1 MKLWQE
7 IPHPSDGAP
16 VREPVLPEP
25 PVEEPA
31 YPAVDPPAP
40 PTAPPDLPGMP
51 PAPSELPGTGEP
63 PASAPGEP
71 DLPSD
76 EPQGEP
82 SGGEPAENPTDGSPG
97 APVRVLSA
105 AEEAEYRE
113 FLRIKRESEIAL
125 TLRRLVVDVSGI
137 SDRASLRAACGAAS
151 RLFAAGVLA
160 SPVQVSSVRRQLPR
174 EIFVAALVGGSGE
187 SLPSVKRCEAK
198 RAVRQG
204 ADAVVLLPSM
214 FSLLSGEGQNAK
226 REWRLVRRAVKRAR
240 MLVALDDRRL
250 EREAFA
256 PAVRAAKACGA
267 DGVLVRGEPEWVRA
281 AAEEGEGL
289 LVEAGAEN
297 AEQLRLLLSAGAVRV
312 LTSAAD
318 AIAAQLRQKAG
329 SEQGGD

>member
-16 VREPVLPEP
+16 VRGPVLPEP

-31 YPAVDPPAP
+31 YPVVDPPAP
-40 PTAPPDLPGMP
+40 PMAPPDLPGMP

-137 SDRASLRAACGAAS
+137 SDRASLQAACGAAS

-174 EIFVAALVGGSGE
+174 EIFVAALIGGTGE

-214 FSLLSGEGQNAK
+214 FSLLSGEGQGVK

-240 MLVALDDRRL
+240 LLVALDDRRL
-250 EREAFA
+250 EREEFA

-267 DGVLVRGEPEWVRA
+267 DGVLVRGEPEWVSA

-329 SEQGGD
+329 SEQEGD

>member
-1 MKLWQE
+1 M
-7 IPHPSDGAP
+7 
-16 VREPVLPEP
+16 
-25 PVEEPA
+25 
-31 YPAVDPPAP
+31 
-40 PTAPPDLPGMP
+40 
-51 PAPSELPGTGEP
+51 
-63 PASAPGEP
+63 
-71 DLPSD
+71 
-76 EPQGEP
+76 
-82 SGGEPAENPTDGSPG
+82 
-97 APVRVLSA
+97 RVLSA

-125 TLRRLVVDVSGI
+125 MLRRLVVDVSGI
-137 SDRASLRAACGAAS
+137 SGRASLRAACGAAS

-187 SLPSVKRCEAK
+187 SLPSVKRYEAK

-204 ADAVVLLPSM
+204 ADAVVLMPSM
-214 FSLLSGEGQNAK
+214 FSLLSGEGQGVK

>member
-1 MKLWQE
+1 M
-7 IPHPSDGAP
+7 
-16 VREPVLPEP
+16 
-25 PVEEPA
+25 
-31 YPAVDPPAP
+31 
-40 PTAPPDLPGMP
+40 
-51 PAPSELPGTGEP
+51 
-63 PASAPGEP
+63 
-71 DLPSD
+71 
-76 EPQGEP
+76 
-82 SGGEPAENPTDGSPG
+82 
-97 APVRVLSA
+97 RVLSA

-125 TLRRLVVDVSGI
+125 MLRRLVVDVSGI

-187 SLPSVKRCEAK
+187 SLPSVKRYEAK

-214 FSLLSGEGQNAK
+214 FSLLSGEGQGVK

-289 LVEAGAEN
+289 LVEAGVEN

>member
-7 IPHPSDGAP
+7 IPHPSDGTP
-16 VREPVLPEP
+16 VRGPVLPEP

-31 YPAVDPPAP
+31 YPVVDPPAP

-51 PAPSELPGTGEP
+51 PAPPDLPGTGEP
-63 PASAPGEP
+63 PASAPDGP

-76 EPQGEP
+76 EPPGES
-82 SGGEPAENPTDGSPG
+82 SGGEPAENLPDGSPG

-125 TLRRLVVDVSGI
+125 MLRRLVVDVSGI

-187 SLPSVKRCEAK
+187 SLPSVKRYEAK

-204 ADAVVLLPSM
+204 ADAVVLMPSM
-214 FSLLSGEGQNAK
+214 FSLLSGEGQGVK

-289 LVEAGAEN
+289 LVEAGVEN

>member
-25 PVEEPA
+25 PVEKPA

-40 PTAPPDLPGMP
+40 PTAPPDLPG
-51 PAPSELPGTGEP
+51 TGEP
-63 PASAPGEP
+63 PASAPDGP

-76 EPQGEP
+76 EPPGES
-82 SGGEPAENPTDGSPG
+82 SGGEPAENLPDGSPG

-125 TLRRLVVDVSGI
+125 MLRRLVVDVSGI

-187 SLPSVKRCEAK
+187 SLPSVKRYEAK

-204 ADAVVLLPSM
+204 ADAVVLMPSM
-214 FSLLSGEGQNAK
+214 FSLLSGEGQGVK

>member
-16 VREPVLPEP
+16 AREPVLPEP

-31 YPAVDPPAP
+31 YPVVDPPAP
-40 PTAPPDLPGMP
+40 PTAPPDLPG
-51 PAPSELPGTGEP
+51 TGEP
-63 PASAPGEP
+63 PASAPDGP

-76 EPQGEP
+76 EPPGEP
-82 SGGEPAENPTDGSPG
+82 SGGEPAENLPDRSPG
-97 APVRVLSA
+97 SPVRVLSA

-125 TLRRLVVDVSGI
+125 TLRRLIVDVSGI

-187 SLPSVKRCEAK
+187 SLPSVKRYEAK

-204 ADAVVLLPSM
+204 ADAVVLMPSM
-214 FSLLSGEGQNAK
+214 FSLLSGEGQGVK
-226 REWRLVRRAVKRAR
+226 REWRLVRRAVRRAR

>member
-16 VREPVLPEP
+16 VRGPVLPEP

-31 YPAVDPPAP
+31 YPVVDPPAP

-51 PAPSELPGTGEP
+51 PAPSDLPGAGEP
-63 PASAPGEP
+63 PASAPDGP
-71 DLPSD
+71 DIPSD
-76 EPQGEP
+76 EPPGEP
-82 SGGEPAENPTDGSPG
+82 SGGEPAENLPDGSPG

-125 TLRRLVVDVSGI
+125 MLRRLVVDVSGI

-187 SLPSVKRCEAK
+187 SLPSVKRYEAK

-204 ADAVVLLPSM
+204 ADAVVLMPSM
-214 FSLLSGEGQNAK
+214 FSLLSGEGQGVK

-289 LVEAGAEN
+289 LVEAGVEN

>member
-7 IPHPSDGAP
+7 IPHPSDGAS

-31 YPAVDPPAP
+31 YPVVDPPAP
-40 PTAPPDLPGMP
+40 PTAPPDLPG
-51 PAPSELPGTGEP
+51 TGEP
-63 PASAPGEP
+63 PASAPGGP
-71 DLPSD
+71 DIPSD
-76 EPQGEP
+76 EPPGEP
-82 SGGEPAENPTDGSPG
+82 SGGEPAQFPSDRSPES
-97 APVRVLSA
+97 PVRVLSA

-187 SLPSVKRCEAK
+187 SLPSVKRYEAK

-214 FSLLSGEGQNAK
+214 FSLLSGEGQGVK

>member
-16 VREPVLPEP
+16 VRGPVLPEP

-31 YPAVDPPAP
+31 YPVVDPPAP

-51 PAPSELPGTGEP
+51 PAPSELLGTGEP

-76 EPQGEP
+76 EPPGEP
-82 SGGEPAENPTDGSPG
+82 SGGEPAENPPDGSPG

-174 EIFVAALVGGSGE
+174 EIFVAALIGGTGE

-214 FSLLSGEGQNAK
+214 FSLLSGEGQGVK

-289 LVEAGAEN
+289 LVEAGVEN

>member
-40 PTAPPDLPGMP
+40 PTAPPELSGMP
-51 PAPSELPGTGEP
+51 PAPSDLPGTGEP
-63 PASAPGEP
+63 PASAPDGP

-76 EPQGEP
+76 EPPGEP
-82 SGGEPAENPTDGSPG
+82 SGGEPAENPPDRSPG

-125 TLRRLVVDVSGI
+125 MLRRLVVDVSGI

-187 SLPSVKRCEAK
+187 SLPSVKRYEAK

-214 FSLLSGEGQNAK
+214 FSLLSGEGQGVK
-226 REWRLVRRAVKRAR
+226 REWRLVRRVVKRAR

>member
-7 IPHPSDGAP
+7 IPHPSDEAS

-31 YPAVDPPAP
+31 YPVVDPPAP

-51 PAPSELPGTGEP
+51 PAPSDLPGTGEP
-63 PASAPGEP
+63 PASAPGGP

-76 EPQGEP
+76 EPPGEP
-82 SGGEPAENPTDGSPG
+82 SGGEPAQFPPDRSPG
-97 APVRVLSA
+97 SPVRVLSA

-187 SLPSVKRCEAK
+187 SLPSVKRYEAK

-214 FSLLSGEGQNAK
+214 FSLLSGEGQGAK

-267 DGVLVRGEPEWVRA
+267 DGVLVRGESEWVRA

-329 SEQGGD
+329 SEQEGD

>member
-1 MKLWQE
+1 M
-7 IPHPSDGAP
+7 
-16 VREPVLPEP
+16 
-25 PVEEPA
+25 
-31 YPAVDPPAP
+31 
-40 PTAPPDLPGMP
+40 
-51 PAPSELPGTGEP
+51 
-63 PASAPGEP
+63 
-71 DLPSD
+71 
-76 EPQGEP
+76 
-82 SGGEPAENPTDGSPG
+82 
-97 APVRVLSA
+97 RVLSA

-187 SLPSVKRCEAK
+187 SLPSVKRYEAK

-226 REWRLVRRAVKRAR
+226 REWRLVRRVVKRAR

>member
-1 MKLWQE
+1 
-7 IPHPSDGAP
+7 
-16 VREPVLPEP
+16 
-25 PVEEPA
+25 
-31 YPAVDPPAP
+31 
-40 PTAPPDLPGMP
+40 
-51 PAPSELPGTGEP
+51 
-63 PASAPGEP
+63 
-71 DLPSD
+71 
-76 EPQGEP
+76 
-82 SGGEPAENPTDGSPG
+82 
-97 APVRVLSA
+97 
-105 AEEAEYRE
+105 
-113 FLRIKRESEIAL
+113 
-125 TLRRLVVDVSGI
+125 
-137 SDRASLRAACGAAS
+137 
-151 RLFAAGVLA
+151 
-160 SPVQVSSVRRQLPR
+160 
-174 EIFVAALVGGSGE
+174 
-187 SLPSVKRCEAK
+187 
-198 RAVRQG
+198 
-204 ADAVVLLPSM
+204 M

-289 LVEAGAEN
+289 LVEADAALDC

>member
-25 PVEEPA
+25 PVEKPA

-51 PAPSELPGTGEP
+51 PAPSDLPGTGEP
-63 PASAPGEP
+63 PASAPDGP
-71 DLPSD
+71 DIPSD
-76 EPQGEP
+76 EPPGES
-82 SGGEPAENPTDGSPG
+82 SGGKPAENLPDGSPG

-125 TLRRLVVDVSGI
+125 MLRRLVVDVSGI

-187 SLPSVKRCEAK
+187 SLPFVKRYEAK

-214 FSLLSGEGQNAK
+214 FSLLSGEGQGVK